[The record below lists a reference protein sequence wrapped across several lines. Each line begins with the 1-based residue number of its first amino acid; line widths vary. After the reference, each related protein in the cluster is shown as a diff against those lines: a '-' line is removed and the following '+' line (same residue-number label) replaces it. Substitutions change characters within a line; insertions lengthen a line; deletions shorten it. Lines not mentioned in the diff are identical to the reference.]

1 MREIKRIWLLLF
13 FIQIL
18 ILNSV
23 AQISGTIGTDPGKE
37 KYKAN
42 SVVYIDYID
51 SDFPPPANN
60 PKMNQKGL
68 KFIPGVLPVVRGT
81 TVDFLNS
88 DDVLHNVFTPDKC
101 ADKFNLGTWPKNEI
115 RSYTYENLGCESVLL
130 CNVHPEME
138 AFIIVLQNPYFAVSD
153 ETGNFS
159 INQVPPGKYTLR
171 VWNERLSAEDQEI
184 TVSSTESVNVKIH
197 LGK

>member
-1 MREIKRIWLLLF
+1 MRVKRIWLLLF
-13 FIQIL
+13 FVQIL

-42 SVVYIDYID
+42 TVVYIDYID
-51 SDFPPPANN
+51 NEFPPPANN

-68 KFIPGVLPVVRGT
+68 KFIPSVLPVVRGT
-81 TVDFLNS
+81 SVDFLNS

-101 ADKFNLGTWPKNEI
+101 ADKFDLGTWPKNEI
-115 RSYTYENLGCESVLL
+115 RSYTYESLGCESVLL

-184 TVSSTESVNVKIH
+184 TVSSSAGVNVKIH